1 MSKCTA
7 QDILK
12 IARAE
17 IGTTENPINSN
28 NVKYN
33 TEYYGKK
40 VSGSKY
46 PWCCCFI
53 WWLFKEADSS
63 ELFYGGKKT
72 ASCSTLYSYHKKN
85 GQAITGDYQPGDMI
99 FFNFSGK
106 KTIQHVGICESYDKA
121 NGTINTIDGNTG
133 DTNEANGGAVMRR
146 TRKINTVVAAYR
158 PKYTIIKETKTY
170 SVDLPLLQKG
180 DVSESVKSL
189 QILLTGRKC
198 STSGFDGQF
207 GKNTENA
214 LRKFQ
219 KENNLTVDGKC
230 GPATW
235 KALLGV

>member
-17 IGTTENPINSN
+17 IGITENPINSN

-46 PWCCCFI
+46 PWCCSFV
-53 WWLFKEADSS
+53 WWVFKEAGASD
-63 ELFYGGKKT
+63 LFYSGKKT
-72 ASCSTLYSYHKKN
+72 ASCSTLYSYHKKK

-106 KTIQHVGICESYDKA
+106 KKIQHVGICESYDKA
-121 NGTINTIDGNTG
+121 NGTITTIDGNTG
-133 DTNEANGGAVMRR
+133 TTNEANGGAVMRR
-146 TRKINTVVAAYR
+146 TRKISTVVAAYR
-158 PKYTIIKETKTY
+158 PKYAQQRKTY
-170 SVDLPLLQKG
+170 SVELPLLQKG
-180 DVSESVKSL
+180 DDGEDVKSL
-189 QILLTGRKC
+189 QILLTGRGC
-198 STSGFDGQF
+198 STRGFDGNF
-207 GKNTENA
+207 GTNTDTA

-219 KENNLTVDGKC
+219 KENGLTVDGKC
-230 GPATW
+230 GPSTW

>member
-1 MSKCTA
+1 MGCTA

-12 IARAE
+12 IACAE
-17 IGTTENPINSN
+17 IGTTEKPANSN

-33 TEYYGKK
+33 TEYYGKE

-46 PWCCCFI
+46 PWCCSFQ
-53 WWLFKEADSS
+53 WDLFKEAGAS

-72 ASCSTLYSYHKKN
+72 ASCSTLYSYHKKK
-85 GQAITGDYQPGDMI
+85 GQAITSNYQPGDMI

-106 KTIQHVGICESYDKA
+106 KTIQHVGICESYDKIK
-121 NGTINTIDGNTG
+121 GTITTIDGNTG
-133 DTNEANGGAVMRR
+133 TTNEANGGAVMRR
-146 TRKINTVVAAYR
+146 TRKISTVVAAYR
-158 PKYTIIKETKTY
+158 PKYTVIKERKTY

-180 DVSESVKSL
+180 DEGEDVKSL
-189 QILLTGRKC
+189 QVLLTGRKC
-198 STSGFDGQF
+198 STAGFDGKF
-207 GKNTENA
+207 GTNTDKA

-230 GPATW
+230 GPSTW